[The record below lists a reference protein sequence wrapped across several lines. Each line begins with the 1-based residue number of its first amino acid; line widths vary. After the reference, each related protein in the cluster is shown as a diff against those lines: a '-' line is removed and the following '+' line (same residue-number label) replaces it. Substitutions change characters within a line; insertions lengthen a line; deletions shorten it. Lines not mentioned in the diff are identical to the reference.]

1 MRKANSKAPAASEG
15 LSPELLAE
23 LQAAAALPDAE
34 IDTSDPDALEVVDW
48 SNAVRGKFYR
58 PRKRLLSV
66 RYDED
71 VLAYFEAMGPG
82 YQTRMN
88 RVLRASMLRGLRRQ
102 QRKKKSEQIA

>member
-1 MRKANSKAPAASEG
+1 MKKERSRAAIPSTTG

-23 LQAAAALPDAE
+23 LQAAAERPEEE
-34 IDTSDPDALEVVDW
+34 IDTSDPDAPEVVDW
-48 SNAVRGKFYR
+48 SGAVRGKFYKS
-58 PRKRLLSV
+58 RKRLVSV

-88 RVLRASMLRGLRRQ
+88 RVLRASMLHGLRRRQQ
-102 QRKKKSEQIA
+102 QRKKGS